1 MNRWR
6 SQSIHRISLTLSTVG
21 LIFLVVGAGIGW
33 LAPWLAENTGWP
45 QLFLTPLSTLSQKVD
60 TNAFLGANI
69 TALAVIIAVLIGYN
83 ISTLQIAG
91 QLLSPVLVR
100 AILLS
105 LAPFLICWSVT
116 TCVALVY
123 FLLPPTLIAQM
134 VQLMLWF
141 VAVILLMIGYLWNL
155 PWRLSG
161 EHAALWAIRELQK
174 LPMNAWEATDGYAV
188 LQTGIAAASARSDL
202 GTVRTMAL
210 MTATFLVSRQ
220 KETAASFDRGR
231 YRSIKNLLS
240 GCMQNAVGAPNA
252 ASYYL
257 GYLTAGV
264 LLRAVAAGCAYDAER
279 DLFTGVFRALH
290 SDPGRLDALW
300 TGMRH
305 GLFRKGVQGDAY
317 LAQYWHFHATWAA
330 DDPRRVR
337 FIAEQLAYFH
347 TRCWRELVIAHNSE
361 RHAITANSH
370 TPVHWLAHPASRNIE
385 EVNTEAAS
393 MLADLYRDIARY
405 LAKEVA
411 SFDSD
416 TSAMQ
421 SLPQELLDA
430 VHERVLE
437 QWPDGDSKEARM
449 AVTRA
454 YESRRDEILLLSKK
468 VDEN

>member
-21 LIFLVVGAGIGW
+21 LILLAAGAGIGW
-33 LAPWLAENTGWP
+33 LAPWLGEGVGWL
-45 QLFLTPLSTLSQKVD
+45 QVFRVPLSTLSPTVS
-60 TNAFLGANI
+60 TNSFLGADI

-123 FLLPPTLIAQM
+123 FLLPPTLVAQM

-161 EHAALWAIRELQK
+161 EHAAQWAIRELQK
-174 LPMNAWEATDGYAV
+174 LPMNAWESTDGYAV
-188 LQTGIAAASARSDL
+188 LQTGIASASARSDL
-202 GTVRTMAL
+202 GTVRTMVL

-220 KETAASFDRGR
+220 KETATSFDRER
-231 YRSIKNLLS
+231 YRSVKNLLS
-240 GCMQNAVGAPNA
+240 GCMQNAAGAPNA

-264 LLRAVAAGCAYDAER
+264 LLRAVASGCAYDAER
-279 DLFTGVFRALH
+279 DLFTGIFRALH

-305 GLFRKGVQGDAY
+305 GLCRKGTQGDAY
-317 LAQYWHFHATWAA
+317 LAQYWHFHNEWAT

-337 FIAEQLAYFH
+337 FIAGQLVYFH
-347 TRCWRELVIAHNSE
+347 TRCWRELVIAHNREQLS
-361 RHAITANSH
+361 ITANSH
-370 TPVHWLAHPASRNIE
+370 TPIHALAHPACRNME
-385 EVNTEAAS
+385 EVNSEATS

-405 LAKEVA
+405 LTKAIA

-416 TSAMQ
+416 VSEMQ
-421 SLPQELLDA
+421 ALPQELLDT
-430 VHERVLE
+430 VHEQVLE
-437 QWPDGDSKEARM
+437 QWPAGDSKEARM
-449 AVTRA
+449 AVMRA
-454 YESRRDEILLLSKK
+454 YESRRDEILLLGKM
-468 VDEN
+468 DR